1 MTENQRKKYHSLVIP
16 LLLSESDN
24 LEFVE
29 LNGLLP
35 AHIFQFFWT
44 RLNNDERLEVIHYY
58 FLDFYRY
65 LLYHQDGNTL
75 IHAILDVWSPSVESM
90 EYFKLLRLAAD
101 TNNLALFVLLW
112 KRKLAVLSY
121 EAIGHLM
128 WVRLFD
134 FLGSNLSLC
143 SLCCVSHF
151 CVLLSTKTN
160 AVNLVLILS
169 YVCIYYL
176 AFSNSRQI
184 II

>member
-24 LEFVE
+24 LEFIE

-65 LLYHQDGNTL
+65 LLYHEAGNTL
-75 IHAILDVWSPSVESM
+75 LHAILDMWNPSVESM

-101 TNNLALFVLLW
+101 TNNMALFVLLW

-128 WVRLFD
+128 WVRIFD
-134 FLGSNLSLC
+134 FLSSNLNLYPF
-143 SLCCVSHF
+143 CCVSHF
-151 CVLLSTKTN
+151 CVL
-160 AVNLVLILS
+160 
-169 YVCIYYL
+169 
-176 AFSNSRQI
+176 
-184 II
+184 